1 MTWRRFGRGYRLR
14 ARRRRQGPR
23 APGQR
28 MRCCAGRVGGHRAR
42 RGSAKPGLKRDATP
56 VLGWEQALPE
66 KVDDLGLT
74 LVIEQVLRC
83 LLHVLL
89 PEPLHTVCIA
99 GLDQLQ
105 QSQVRLEAQALQAG
119 PVGLLYIPPTLA
131 LCRSMMSLSKR
142 NLGES
147 YFLGKSVRM
156 ARKIRCKT
164 ST

>member
-1 MTWRRFGRGYRLR
+1 M
-14 ARRRRQGPR
+14 
-23 APGQR
+23 
-28 MRCCAGRVGGHRAR
+28 
-42 RGSAKPGLKRDATP
+42 
-56 VLGWEQALPE
+56 
-66 KVDDLGLT
+66 
-74 LVIEQVLRC
+74 
-83 LLHVLL
+83 LL

-131 LCRSMMSLSKR
+131 LCPMMSLSKC